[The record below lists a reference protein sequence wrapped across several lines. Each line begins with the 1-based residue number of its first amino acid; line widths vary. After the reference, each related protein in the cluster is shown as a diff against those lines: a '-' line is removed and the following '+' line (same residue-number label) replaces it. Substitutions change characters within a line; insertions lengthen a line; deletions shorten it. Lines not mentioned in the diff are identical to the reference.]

1 MSSRSADDSEAIAVG
16 RVLRAHGLRGEVRVE
31 VLSDVEGR
39 FDRDRELWLRP
50 GRGPR
55 FRSRIVGQRRDRGT
69 LLIRFEGVD
78 DRDRAEA
85 LRGAVIEVDPA
96 DVPPAPDDLYYHFE
110 LVGCECHDQRSGFLG
125 EVSEVIEDGGGD
137 MLVVRR
143 DGRALLVPF
152 VEAFVLEVDVHEK
165 RRIDLRLPDGLVETC
180 TSRS

>member
-1 MSSRSADDSEAIAVG
+1 MSSRSADGSEAILVG
-16 RVLRAHGLRGEVRVE
+16 RVLRAHGIRGEVRVE

-55 FRSRIVGQRRDRGT
+55 FRTRIVSQRRDRGT
-69 LLIRFEGVD
+69 LLIRFAGID
-78 DRDRAEA
+78 DRDRSEE
-85 LRGAVIEVDPA
+85 LRGAAIEIDPA

-110 LVGCECHDQRSGFLG
+110 LVGCECHDQQAGFLG
-125 EVSEVIEDGGGD
+125 EVIEVIEDGGGD

-143 DGRALLVPF
+143 DGRNLLVPF
-152 VEAFVLEVDVHEK
+152 VEAFVLTVDVRDK
-165 RRIDLRLPDGLVETC
+165 RRIDLRLPEGLVETC